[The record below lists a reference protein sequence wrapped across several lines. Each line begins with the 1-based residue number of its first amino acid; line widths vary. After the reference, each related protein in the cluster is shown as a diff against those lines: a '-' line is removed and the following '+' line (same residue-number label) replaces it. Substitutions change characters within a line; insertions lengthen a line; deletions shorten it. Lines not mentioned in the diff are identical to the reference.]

1 MNSLDTSSRLETEE
15 IETSPSPFDSTLL
28 NGKNKMNRPAKKN
41 ETPIGMK
48 TKILFVCMGNIC
60 RSPTAHGVF
69 QSLVKGANLQDFVMS
84 DSAGTHDFHVGEPAD
99 ARAVAAAAKRGYDL
113 NGSVARKIQL
123 SDFSE
128 YDYILAMD
136 WENLALL
143 QRTCPRGLQ
152 HKLQLLMR
160 FATEF
165 EAATVND
172 PYHGGSQGFEQ
183 ALDYIEDACNGLMEV
198 VRRRATMVA
207 AA

>member
-1 MNSLDTSSRLETEE
+1 MTTFDSTTEAENFET
-15 IETSPSPFDSTLL
+15 TPFDSALPSVKPKL
-28 NGKNKMNRPAKKN
+28 NRPAKKSDV
-41 ETPIGMK
+41 PIGMK

-60 RSPTAHGVF
+60 RSPTAQGVF
-69 QSLVKGANLQDFVMS
+69 QSLVKAANLQDFVVS
-84 DSAGTHDFHVGEPAD
+84 DSAGTHDFHVGEPPD
-99 ARAVAAAAKRGYDL
+99 QRAVNSAAKRGYDL
-113 NGSVARKIQL
+113 TQTTARKIEL

-143 QRTCPRGLQ
+143 QRMCPRGLQ

-165 EAATVND
+165 EAATIND
-172 PYHGGSQGFEQ
+172 PYHGGPQGFEV

>member
-1 MNSLDTSSRLETEE
+1 
-15 IETSPSPFDSTLL
+15 
-28 NGKNKMNRPAKKN
+28 
-41 ETPIGMK
+41 
-48 TKILFVCMGNIC
+48 
-60 RSPTAHGVF
+60 
-69 QSLVKGANLQDFVMS
+69 
-84 DSAGTHDFHVGEPAD
+84 
-99 ARAVAAAAKRGYDL
+99 
-113 NGSVARKIQL
+113 VARKIEL
-123 SDFSE
+123 ADFSD

-143 QRTCPRGLQ
+143 QRLCPRGLQ

-165 EAATVND
+165 EAATIND
-172 PYHGGSQGFEQ
+172 PYHGGPQGFEQ

>member
-1 MNSLDTSSRLETEE
+1 MTTFDTTEKEIIEET
-15 IETSPSPFDSTLL
+15 PFDSALATA
-28 NGKNKMNRPAKKN
+28 RPRVSKASKKSDA
-41 ETPIGMK
+41 PIGMK

-60 RSPTAHGVF
+60 RSPTAAGVF
-69 QSLVKGANLQDFVMS
+69 QSLVRASNLQEFVVC
-84 DSAGTHDFHVGEPAD
+84 DSAGTHDFHVGEGPD
-99 ARAVAAAAKRGYDL
+99 QRAVNAAAKRGYEL
-113 NGSVARKIQL
+113 GATTARKIQI

-143 QRTCPRGLQ
+143 QRMCPRGLQ

-165 EAATVND
+165 EAATIND
-172 PYHGGSQGFEQ
+172 PYHGGPQGFEQ

>member
-1 MNSLDTSSRLETEE
+1 MKPKL
-15 IETSPSPFDSTLL
+15 
-28 NGKNKMNRPAKKN
+28 NRPAKK
-41 ETPIGMK
+41 TDVPIGMK

-60 RSPTAHGVF
+60 RSPTAQGVF
-69 QSLVKGANLQDFVMS
+69 QSLVKAANLQDFVVS
-84 DSAGTHDFHVGEPAD
+84 DSAGTHDFHVGEPPD
-99 ARAVAAAAKRGYDL
+99 QRAVNSAAKRGYDL
-113 NGSVARKIQL
+113 TQTTARKIEL

-143 QRTCPRGLQ
+143 QRMCPRGLQ

-165 EAATVND
+165 EAATIND
-172 PYHGGSQGFEQ
+172 PYHGGPQGFEV

>member
-1 MNSLDTSSRLETEE
+1 MTN
-15 IETSPSPFDSTLL
+15 FDSTSEQEMTESTAFDSAMSL
-28 NGKNKMNRPAKKN
+28 GKPKANRPAKKA
-41 ETPIGMK
+41 EVPIGMK

-69 QSLVKGANLQDFVMS
+69 QNLVKTGNLQDFVMS
-84 DSAGTHDFHVGEPAD
+84 DSAGTHDFHVGEAPD
-99 ARAVAAAAKRGYDL
+99 QRAVNAAAKRGYDL
-113 NGSVARKIQL
+113 SATVARKIEP
-123 SDFSE
+123 SDFTNF
-128 YDYILAMD
+128 DYILAMD

-143 QRTCPRGLQ
+143 QRMCPRPLQ

-165 EAATVND
+165 EAATIND
-172 PYHGGSQGFEQ
+172 PYHGGPQGFEQ

>member
-1 MNSLDTSSRLETEE
+1 MTTIDTTDKE
-15 IETSPSPFDSTLL
+15 IIEATPFDSALATA
-28 NGKNKMNRPAKKN
+28 RPRVSKASKKS
-41 ETPIGMK
+41 EAPIGMK

-60 RSPTAHGVF
+60 RSPTAAGVF
-69 QSLVKGANLQDFVMS
+69 QSLVKASSLQEFVVC
-84 DSAGTHDFHVGEPAD
+84 DSAGTHDFHVGEGPD
-99 ARAVAAAAKRGYDL
+99 QRAVNAAAKRGYEL
-113 NGSVARKIQL
+113 SPTVARKIQI

-143 QRTCPRGLQ
+143 QRMCPRGLQ

-165 EAATVND
+165 EAATIND
-172 PYHGGSQGFEQ
+172 PYHGGPQGLEQ

>member
-1 MNSLDTSSRLETEE
+1 MTTFDTTEKE
-15 IETSPSPFDSTLL
+15 IIEATPFDSALATA
-28 NGKNKMNRPAKKN
+28 RPRVSRASKKS
-41 ETPIGMK
+41 EAPIGMK

-60 RSPTAHGVF
+60 RSPTAAGVF
-69 QSLVKGANLQDFVMS
+69 QSLVKASNLQEFVVF
-84 DSAGTHDFHVGEPAD
+84 DSAGTHDFHVGEGPD
-99 ARAVAAAAKRGYDL
+99 QRAVNAAAKRGYEL
-113 NGSVARKIQL
+113 GATTARKIQI

-143 QRTCPRGLQ
+143 QRMCPRGLQ

-165 EAATVND
+165 EAATIND
-172 PYHGGSQGFEQ
+172 PYHGGPQGFEQ

>member
-1 MNSLDTSSRLETEE
+1 MTTFETTDKEV
-15 IETSPSPFDSTLL
+15 IEATPFDSALATA
-28 NGKNKMNRPAKKN
+28 RPRMSKSAKKSDA
-41 ETPIGMK
+41 PIGMK
-48 TKILFVCMGNIC
+48 TKVLFVCMGNIC
-60 RSPTAHGVF
+60 RSPTAAGVF
-69 QSLVKGANLQDFVMS
+69 QSLVKAASLQDFVVC
-84 DSAGTHDFHVGEPAD
+84 DSAGTHDFHVGEAPD
-99 ARAVAAAAKRGYDL
+99 QRAVNAASKRGYEL
-113 NGSVARKIQL
+113 SGSVARKIQL

-143 QRTCPRGLQ
+143 QRMCPRGLQ

-165 EAATVND
+165 EAATIND
-172 PYHGGSQGFEQ
+172 LYHGGPQGFEQ

>member
-1 MNSLDTSSRLETEE
+1 MNLLDTTIKNE
-15 IETSPSPFDSTLL
+15 ETSASPFESTLSP
-28 NGKNKMNRPAKKN
+28 GKPKMNRPAKKN

-69 QSLVKGANLQDFVMS
+69 QSLVKAGNLQDFVMS
-84 DSAGTHDFHVGEPAD
+84 DSAGTHDFHVGEPPD
-99 ARAVAAAAKRGYDL
+99 ARAVTAAAKRGYEL
-113 NGSVARKIQL
+113 SGGVARKIQL

-128 YDYILAMD
+128 FDYILAMD

-143 QRTCPRGLQ
+143 QRTCPRPLQ

>member
-1 MNSLDTSSRLETEE
+1 MTTLDTTIEKE
-15 IETSPSPFDSTLL
+15 IGEATPFDSALAV
-28 NGKNKMNRPAKKN
+28 GKPKVARPSKKI
-41 ETPIGMK
+41 EVPIGMK

-60 RSPTAHGVF
+60 RSPTAQGVF
-69 QSLVKGANLQDFVMS
+69 QSLVKAGNLQDFVVS
-84 DSAGTHDFHVGEPAD
+84 DSAGTHDFHAGEAPD
-99 ARAVAAAAKRGYDL
+99 QRAINAASKRGYEL
-113 NGSVARKIQL
+113 SASVARKIEL
-123 SDFSE
+123 ADFSD

-143 QRTCPRGLQ
+143 QRLCPRGLQ

-165 EAATVND
+165 EAATIND
-172 PYHGGSQGFEQ
+172 PYHGGPQGFEQ

>member
-1 MNSLDTSSRLETEE
+1 MTTFETTDKEV
-15 IETSPSPFDSTLL
+15 IEATPFDSALATA
-28 NGKNKMNRPAKKN
+28 RPRMSKSAKKSDA
-41 ETPIGMK
+41 PIGMK
-48 TKILFVCMGNIC
+48 TKVLFVCMGNIC
-60 RSPTAHGVF
+60 RSPTAAGVF
-69 QSLVKGANLQDFVMS
+69 QSLVKAASLQDFVVC
-84 DSAGTHDFHVGEPAD
+84 DSAGTHDFHVGEAPD
-99 ARAVAAAAKRGYDL
+99 QRAVNAASKRGYEL
-113 NGSVARKIQL
+113 SGSVARKIQL

-143 QRTCPRGLQ
+143 QRMCPRGLQ

-165 EAATVND
+165 EASTIND
-172 PYHGGSQGFEQ
+172 PYHGGPQGFEQ

>member
-1 MNSLDTSSRLETEE
+1 MN
-15 IETSPSPFDSTLL
+15 PFDMNPARAEEEPMAQNNDLSIST
-28 NGKNKMNRPAKKN
+28 GKTKMTRPAKKN
-41 ETPIGMK
+41 DAPIGMK

-69 QSLVKGANLQDFVMS
+69 QSLVKASNLQDFVVS

-99 ARAVAAAAKRGYDL
+99 PRAVSAAAKRGYDL

-123 SDFSE
+123 ADFSE

-143 QRTCPRGLQ
+143 QRMCPRGLQ

-165 EAATVND
+165 EAATIND
-172 PYHGGSQGFEQ
+172 PYHGGPQGFEQ
-183 ALDYIEDACNGLMEV
+183 ALDLVEDACNGLMEV

>member
-1 MNSLDTSSRLETEE
+1 MTTLDTTIEKE
-15 IETSPSPFDSTLL
+15 IGEATPFDSALAV
-28 NGKNKMNRPAKKN
+28 GKPRVARPSKKS
-41 ETPIGMK
+41 EVPIGMK

-60 RSPTAHGVF
+60 RSPTAQGVF
-69 QSLVKGANLQDFVMS
+69 QSLVKAGNLQDFVVS
-84 DSAGTHDFHVGEPAD
+84 DSAGTHDFHAGEAPD
-99 ARAVAAAAKRGYDL
+99 QRAINAASKRGYEL
-113 NGSVARKIQL
+113 SASVARKIEL
-123 SDFSE
+123 GDFSD

-143 QRTCPRGLQ
+143 QRLCPRGLQ

-165 EAATVND
+165 EAATIND
-172 PYHGGSQGFEQ
+172 PYHGGPQGFEQ

>member
-1 MNSLDTSSRLETEE
+1 MTTLDTTIEKE
-15 IETSPSPFDSTLL
+15 IGEATPFDSALAV
-28 NGKNKMNRPAKKN
+28 GKPKVARPSKKS
-41 ETPIGMK
+41 EVPIGMK

-60 RSPTAHGVF
+60 RSPTAQGVF
-69 QSLVKGANLQDFVMS
+69 QSLVKAGNLQDFVMS
-84 DSAGTHDFHVGEPAD
+84 DSAGTHDFHVGEAPD
-99 ARAVAAAAKRGYDL
+99 QRAVNAASKRGYDL
-113 NGSVARKIQL
+113 TETRARKIQL

-143 QRTCPRGLQ
+143 QRMCPRGLQ

-160 FATEF
+160 FATEY
-165 EAATVND
+165 EAATIND
-172 PYHGGSQGFEQ
+172 PYHGGPQGFEQ

>member
-1 MNSLDTSSRLETEE
+1 MTTFDATSTMDKDV
-15 IETSPSPFDSTLL
+15 IETTPFDSALST
-28 NGKNKMNRPAKKN
+28 GRPKLSRSAKKSDV
-41 ETPIGMK
+41 PAGMK

-60 RSPTAHGVF
+60 RSPTAQGVF
-69 QSLVKGANLQDFVMS
+69 QSLVKAGNLQEFVVC
-84 DSAGTHDFHVGEPAD
+84 DSAGTHDFHVGEAPD
-99 ARAVAAAAKRGYDL
+99 QRAVNAAAKRGYDL
-113 NGSVARKIQL
+113 SETRARKIQL

-143 QRTCPRGLQ
+143 QRMCPRGLQ

-165 EAATVND
+165 EAATIND
-172 PYHGGSQGFEQ
+172 PYHGGPQGFEQ

>member
-1 MNSLDTSSRLETEE
+1 MTTFDATSTMDKDV
-15 IETSPSPFDSTLL
+15 IETTPFDSALST
-28 NGKNKMNRPAKKN
+28 GRPKLSRSAKKSDV
-41 ETPIGMK
+41 PSGMK
-48 TKILFVCMGNIC
+48 TKILFVCMGNVC
-60 RSPTAHGVF
+60 RSPTAQGVF
-69 QSLVKGANLQDFVMS
+69 QSLVKAGNLQEFVVC
-84 DSAGTHDFHVGEPAD
+84 DSAGTHDFHVGEAPD
-99 ARAVAAAAKRGYDL
+99 QRAVNAAAKRGYDL
-113 NGSVARKIQL
+113 TETRARKIQL

-143 QRTCPRGLQ
+143 QRMCPRGLQ

-165 EAATVND
+165 EAATIND
-172 PYHGGSQGFEQ
+172 PYHGGPQGFEQ

>member
-1 MNSLDTSSRLETEE
+1 MTTFETTDKEV
-15 IETSPSPFDSTLL
+15 IEATPFDSALATA
-28 NGKNKMNRPAKKN
+28 RPRMSKSAKKSDA
-41 ETPIGMK
+41 PIGMK
-48 TKILFVCMGNIC
+48 TKVLFVCMGNIC
-60 RSPTAHGVF
+60 RSPTAAGVF
-69 QSLVKGANLQDFVMS
+69 QSLVKAASLQDFVVC
-84 DSAGTHDFHVGEPAD
+84 DSAGTHDFHVGEAPD
-99 ARAVAAAAKRGYDL
+99 QRAVNAASKRGYEL
-113 NGSVARKIQL
+113 SGSVARKIQL

-143 QRTCPRGLQ
+143 QRMCPRGLQ

-165 EAATVND
+165 EAATIND
-172 PYHGGSQGFEQ
+172 PYHGGPQGFEQ

>member
-1 MNSLDTSSRLETEE
+1 MTTFDTTEKE
-15 IETSPSPFDSTLL
+15 IIEATPFDSALATA
-28 NGKNKMNRPAKKN
+28 RPRVSKTSKKSDA
-41 ETPIGMK
+41 PIGMK

-60 RSPTAHGVF
+60 RSPTAAGVF
-69 QSLVKGANLQDFVMS
+69 QSLVRASNLQEFVVC
-84 DSAGTHDFHVGEPAD
+84 DSAGTHDFHVGEGPD
-99 ARAVAAAAKRGYDL
+99 QRAVNAAAKRGYEL
-113 NGSVARKIQL
+113 GATTARKIQI

-143 QRTCPRGLQ
+143 QRMCPRGLQ

-165 EAATVND
+165 EAATIND
-172 PYHGGSQGFEQ
+172 PYHGGPQGFEQ

>member
-1 MNSLDTSSRLETEE
+1 MTT
-15 IETSPSPFDSTLL
+15 FDSTSEKEVFETTPFDTALST
-28 NGKNKMNRPAKKN
+28 GRPKLGRSSKKSDV
-41 ETPIGMK
+41 PVGMK
-48 TKILFVCMGNIC
+48 TKVLFVCMGNIC
-60 RSPTAHGVF
+60 RSPTAQGVF
-69 QSLVKGANLQDFVMS
+69 QSLVKAGNLQDFVVS
-84 DSAGTHDFHVGEPAD
+84 DSAGTHDFHVGEAPD
-99 ARAVAAAAKRGYDL
+99 QRAVTAAAKRGYDL
-113 NGSVARKIQL
+113 SANVARKIKI

-128 YDYILAMD
+128 YDFILAMD

-143 QRTCPRGLQ
+143 QRMCPRGLQ

-165 EAATVND
+165 EAATIND
-172 PYHGGSQGFEQ
+172 PYHGGPQGFEQ

>member
-1 MNSLDTSSRLETEE
+1 MTTFDATSTMDKDV
-15 IETSPSPFDSTLL
+15 IETTPFDSALST
-28 NGKNKMNRPAKKN
+28 GRPKLSRSAKKSDV
-41 ETPIGMK
+41 PSGMK

-60 RSPTAHGVF
+60 RSPTAQGVF
-69 QSLVKGANLQDFVMS
+69 QSLVKAGNLQEFVVC
-84 DSAGTHDFHVGEPAD
+84 DSAGTHDFHVGEAPD
-99 ARAVAAAAKRGYDL
+99 QRAVNAATKRGYDL
-113 NGSVARKIQL
+113 TETRARKIQL
-123 SDFSE
+123 PDFSE

-143 QRTCPRGLQ
+143 QRMCPRGLQ

-165 EAATVND
+165 EAATIND
-172 PYHGGSQGFEQ
+172 PYHGGPQGFEQ

>member
-1 MNSLDTSSRLETEE
+1 VHHLAGELFKIQTGTFIVHIPYR
-15 IETSPSPFDSTLL
+15 
-28 NGKNKMNRPAKKN
+28 GAGPA
-41 ETPIGMK
+41 
-48 TKILFVCMGNIC
+48 
-60 RSPTAHGVF
+60 
-69 QSLVKGANLQDFVMS
+69 MS
-84 DSAGTHDFHVGEPAD
+84 DHDFHAGEAPD
-99 ARAVAAAAKRGYDL
+99 QRAINAAAKRGYEL
-113 NGSVARKIQL
+113 SASVARKIEL
-123 SDFSE
+123 ADFSD

-143 QRTCPRGLQ
+143 QRLCPRGLQ

-165 EAATVND
+165 EAATIND
-172 PYHGGSQGFEQ
+172 PYHGGPQGFEQ

>member
-1 MNSLDTSSRLETEE
+1 MTTFDATSTMDKDV
-15 IETSPSPFDSTLL
+15 IETTPFDSALST
-28 NGKNKMNRPAKKN
+28 GRPKLSRSAKKSDV
-41 ETPIGMK
+41 PSGMK

-60 RSPTAHGVF
+60 RSPTAQGVF
-69 QSLVKGANLQDFVMS
+69 QSLVKAVNLQEFVVC
-84 DSAGTHDFHVGEPAD
+84 DSAGTHDFHVGEAPD
-99 ARAVAAAAKRGYDL
+99 QRAVNAAAKRGYDL
-113 NGSVARKIQL
+113 TETRARKIQL

-143 QRTCPRGLQ
+143 QRMCPRGLQ

-165 EAATVND
+165 EAATIND
-172 PYHGGSQGFEQ
+172 PYHGGPQGFEQ

>member
-1 MNSLDTSSRLETEE
+1 MTTFDTTSEKEVFET
-15 IETSPSPFDSTLL
+15 TPFDTTLTT
-28 NGKNKMNRPAKKN
+28 GKIKMNKPAKKSDA
-41 ETPIGMK
+41 PIGMK

-69 QSLVKGANLQDFVMS
+69 QSLVKASNLENFVVS
-84 DSAGTHDFHVGEPAD
+84 ESAGTHDFHVGEPPD
-99 ARAVAAAAKRGYDL
+99 VRAVNAAAKRGYEIGATL
-113 NGSVARKIQL
+113 ARKIDI

-128 YDYILAMD
+128 FDYILAMD

-143 QRTCPRGLQ
+143 QRMCPRGLQ

-165 EAATVND
+165 EAATIND
-172 PYHGGSQGFEQ
+172 PYHGGPQGFEQ
-183 ALDYIEDACNGLMEV
+183 ALDYIEDACNGLLEV

>member
-1 MNSLDTSSRLETEE
+1 MTSLDSTFDKSTSE
-15 IETSPSPFDSTLL
+15 SPESKAFEPSLPT
-28 NGKNKMNRPAKKN
+28 GKTKMNRPAKKN
-41 ETPIGMK
+41 EAPIGMK

-69 QSLVKGANLQDFVMS
+69 QSLVKSSGLHDFVMS
-84 DSAGTHDFHVGEPAD
+84 ESAGTHDFHVGEPAD
-99 ARAVAAAAKRGYDL
+99 VRAVSAATKRGYDL
-113 NGSVARKIQL
+113 SGAVARKISL
-123 SDFSE
+123 ADFSE
-128 YDYILAMD
+128 FDYILAMD

-143 QRTCPRGLQ
+143 QRMCPRGLQ

-165 EAATVND
+165 EAATIND
-172 PYHGGSQGFEQ
+172 PYHGGPQGFEQ

>member
-1 MNSLDTSSRLETEE
+1 MTTFDTTEKE
-15 IETSPSPFDSTLL
+15 IIEATPFDSALATA
-28 NGKNKMNRPAKKN
+28 RPRVSRAFKKS
-41 ETPIGMK
+41 EAPIGMK

-60 RSPTAHGVF
+60 RSPTAAGVF
-69 QSLVKGANLQDFVMS
+69 QSLVKASNLQEFVVC
-84 DSAGTHDFHVGEPAD
+84 DSAGTHDFHVGEGPD
-99 ARAVAAAAKRGYDL
+99 QRAVNAAAKRGYEL
-113 NGSVARKIQL
+113 GATTARKIQI

-143 QRTCPRGLQ
+143 QRMCPRGLQ

-165 EAATVND
+165 EAATIND
-172 PYHGGSQGFEQ
+172 PYHGGPQGFEQ

>member
-1 MNSLDTSSRLETEE
+1 MTTFDTTGDKEMFET
-15 IETSPSPFDSTLL
+15 TPFDSALSS
-28 NGKNKMNRPAKKN
+28 NRPKVARPARRSDA
-41 ETPIGMK
+41 PIGMK
-48 TKILFVCMGNIC
+48 TKVLFVCMGNIC
-60 RSPTAHGVF
+60 RSPMAQGVF
-69 QSLVKGANLQDFVMS
+69 QSLVKAGNLQDFVVS
-84 DSAGTHDFHVGEPAD
+84 DSAGTHDFHVGESPD
-99 ARAVAAAAKRGYDL
+99 QRAVNSAAKRGYDITPTR
-113 NGSVARKIQL
+113 ARKIAM
-123 SDFSE
+123 SDFSD

-143 QRTCPRGLQ
+143 QRMCPRGQQ

-165 EAATVND
+165 EAATIND
-172 PYHGGSQGFEQ
+172 PYHGSSQGFEQ

>member
-1 MNSLDTSSRLETEE
+1 MTTLDTTIEKE
-15 IETSPSPFDSTLL
+15 IGEATPFDSALAV
-28 NGKNKMNRPAKKN
+28 GKPRVARPSKKS
-41 ETPIGMK
+41 EVPIGMK

-60 RSPTAHGVF
+60 RSPTAQGVF
-69 QSLVKGANLQDFVMS
+69 RSLVKAGNLQDFVVS
-84 DSAGTHDFHVGEPAD
+84 DSAGTHDFHAGEAPD
-99 ARAVAAAAKRGYDL
+99 QRAINAASKRGYEL
-113 NGSVARKIQL
+113 SASVARKIEL
-123 SDFSE
+123 ADFSD

-143 QRTCPRGLQ
+143 QRLCPRGLQ

-165 EAATVND
+165 EAATIND
-172 PYHGGSQGFEQ
+172 PYHGGPQGFEQ

>member
-1 MNSLDTSSRLETEE
+1 VNS
-15 IETSPSPFDSTLL
+15 
-28 NGKNKMNRPAKKN
+28 
-41 ETPIGMK
+41 
-48 TKILFVCMGNIC
+48 
-60 RSPTAHGVF
+60 
-69 QSLVKGANLQDFVMS
+69 
-84 DSAGTHDFHVGEPAD
+84 
-99 ARAVAAAAKRGYDL
+99 AAKRGYDL
-113 NGSVARKIQL
+113 TQTTARKIEL

-143 QRTCPRGLQ
+143 QRMCPRGLQ

-165 EAATVND
+165 EAATIND
-172 PYHGGSQGFEQ
+172 PYHGGPQGFEV

>member
-1 MNSLDTSSRLETEE
+1 MTNFDTTTTTENDL
-15 IETSPSPFDSTLL
+15 PDSTAVESSSST
-28 NGKNKMNRPAKKN
+28 GKAKTARPPKKA
-41 ETPIGMK
+41 EVPIGMK

-69 QSLVKGANLQDFVMS
+69 QHLVKTSNLQDFVMS
-84 DSAGTHDFHVGEPAD
+84 ESAGTHDFHVGEPPD
-99 ARAVAAAAKRGYDL
+99 ARAINAAGKRGYDIATQ
-113 NGSVARKIQL
+113 VARKVEL
-123 SDFSE
+123 ADFSNF
-128 YDYILAMD
+128 DYILAMD

-143 QRTCPRGLQ
+143 QRMCPRGLQ

-165 EAATVND
+165 EAATVSD
-172 PYHGGSQGFEQ
+172 PYHGGPQGFEQ
-183 ALDYIEDACNGLMEV
+183 VLDYVEDACNGLMEV